1 MTVENT
7 APEVKEEEIEIVIDE
22 NSRDGQEVGNDDELE
37 RYTKSVSK
45 RINKLNQ
52 KNREAEERARYLEAL
67 AMQKEQELQQY
78 REQSIL
84 QARTVLEK
92 EGEALQAKESQID
105 DIYRKAI
112 QSGDADLISKADT
125 LKSDLAIQK
134 EKLRVAQ
141 SRQDQQQ
148 PQQPAQPQQP
158 VQESYEPYQDQGQSQ
173 SYQQPVQQEIKP
185 TEEALSWHE
194 KNKWYGDSENE
205 ENLQATQFAYFTH
218 FNLINE
224 GYDPDSDEYYNELD
238 TRVFRVY
245 PNLQSEEAEQI
256 VEQSEARPPV
266 QRVASATPTAGRQ
279 QTRGQQRGVRFKKD
293 ELQMNLRLKPHN
305 MSEEAWLQRVAA
317 EKKKI
322 QAREAR

>member
-7 APEVKEEEIEIVIDE
+7 APEAVEEKIEITVTEDLPE
-22 NSRDGQEVGNDDELE
+22 AQEVSSDDELE

-52 KNREAEERARYLEAL
+52 KNREAEDRARYLEAV
-67 AMQKEQELQQY
+67 AMQKEQELQHY
-78 REQSIL
+78 REQSVL
-84 QARTVLEK
+84 QAQTVLEK
-92 EGEALQAKESQID
+92 EEEALKAKESQVD

-125 LKSDLAIQK
+125 LKNDVAIQK

-141 SRQDQQQ
+141 SRHAQQQ
-148 PQQPAQPQQP
+148 PQQPAQENYQPYRDQYQPNQQQAQP
-158 VQESYEPYQDQGQSQ
+158 LELRSEQMEEP
-173 SYQQPVQQEIKP
+173 KP
-185 TEEALSWHE
+185 TDEALSWHE
-194 KNKWYGDSENE
+194 KNKWYGDGENE

-218 FNLINE
+218 YNLINE
-224 GYDPDSDEYYNELD
+224 GYEPDSDEYYNELD
-238 TRVFRVY
+238 KRVFRVY
-245 PNLQSEEAEQI
+245 PNLQSVEAEEP
-256 VEQSEARPPV
+256 VEQSEARPGV
-266 QRVASATPTAGRQ
+266 QRVASASPAGRQ
-279 QTRGQQRGVRFKKD
+279 QTRGQQRGVKFETD
-293 ELQMNLRLKPHN
+293 ELQRILRLKPHN